1 MIVRQSEARYS
12 AFATLFGRIAG
23 ELHEPVKMTIRLVR
37 PDGVRVSRQAVYDG
51 NELSVSL
58 DESTERETKP
68 DETIQ

>member
-1 MIVRQSEARYS
+1 M
-12 AFATLFGRIAG
+12 
-23 ELHEPVKMTIRLVR
+23 KMTIRLVR